1 MSALTISSK
10 NYSSWSLRGWLLC
23 KMAGLAF
30 EEERVPVDDPDAKA
44 ELLLLSPSFL
54 VPRLVHEGVTVWDTL
69 AIASYLNEVFPQA
82 QLLPAD
88 RAARA
93 HCLSISGEMHSGF
106 ANMRSAL
113 PMNMKAH
120 FPGFKVW
127 AGAQAD
133 IERILAIW
141 RGCFAAHGG
150 PYLMGANITLAD
162 AMYAPVCSRFATYD
176 VALDAACAAYRD
188 RMMAHP
194 LMQEWIAGAKAEP
207 EELEELDVEF

>member
-1 MSALTISSK
+1 MSTLTISSK

-23 KMAGLAF
+23 KMAGLEF
-30 EEERVPVDDPDAKA
+30 EEERVSVDDPAAKA

-69 AIASYLNEVFPQA
+69 AIAAYLHEVFPYA
-82 QLLPAD
+82 GLHPLD

-93 HCLSISGEMHSGF
+93 HGLSIAGEMHSGF

-113 PMNMKAH
+113 PMNIKGKY
-120 FPGFKVW
+120 PGFRVW

-133 IERILAIW
+133 IERIVAIW

-150 PYLMGANITLAD
+150 PYLMGPTFTLAD
-162 AMYAPVCSRFATYD
+162 AMFAPVCSRFTTYS
-176 VALDAACAAYRD
+176 VALDPACEAYRALV
-188 RMMAHP
+188 MAHP
-194 LMQEWIAGAKAEP
+194 LMLEWIDGAQNEP

>member
-1 MSALTISSK
+1 MTTLTISSK

-23 KMAGLAF
+23 KMVGLPF
-30 EEERVPVDDPDAKA
+30 DEERVPVDDPAAKA

-69 AIASYLNEVFPQA
+69 AIASYLNEVFPDA
-82 QLLPAD
+82 GLLPAD
-88 RAARA
+88 RAVRA

-106 ANMRSAL
+106 ANLRSAL
-113 PMNMKAH
+113 PMNIKGR
-120 FPGFKVW
+120 FPGFRVW

-133 IERILAIW
+133 IERIVAIW

-150 PYLMGANITLAD
+150 PYLMGRNFTLAD
-162 AMYAPVCSRFATYD
+162 AMYAPVCSRFTTYG
-176 VALDAACAAYRD
+176 VALDPASESYRALI
-188 RMMAHP
+188 MAHP
-194 LMQEWIAGAKAEP
+194 LMQEWMAGAEAEP